1 MASVV
6 PQAATPEQIND
17 SAVVE
22 FREQQL
28 SAQRFWRTRLG
39 DRLLK
44 WFWKS
49 RFGRWFWKKFSDAT
63 PEDVRG
69 YQFWG
74 PVALVV
80 LTAELLGLGKIASFD
95 YWPTI
100 STTIG
105 HLQDGD
111 GRWGLLV
118 VGLIALAGFYAI
130 AYQKRPPSD
139 NSTEFMLKGAPG
151 DPRAVHYGWRVV
163 YLVTMLVA
171 VLAAVLVEEKIHRG
185 YWIYGVLALFGLII
199 PFVLASPWRGR
210 HHVAFPNLFY
220 TFSDFRGRF
229 PPASGVVLA
238 LLAILFLHL
247 ALYPWP
253 DLKRESATAS
263 ATYAGSTARQAR
275 VKAQAALNNTPGV
288 KPGLMFSTSQ
298 RTVSG
303 GQDAWHVYFVIGD
316 ELSDE
321 DCYVI
326 VRKGREPKPTEDCSA
341 GN

>member
-1 MASVV
+1 MARNVV
-6 PQAATPEQIND
+6 PQSTSPEQID
-17 SAVVE
+17 DQAIVE
-22 FREQQL
+22 FRDQQL
-28 SAQRFWRTRLG
+28 SALWFWRTG
-39 DRLLK
+39 PGEGLLK

-49 RFGRWFWKKFSDAT
+49 RFGRWFWKKFKDAT

-74 PVALVV
+74 PIALVI
-80 LTAELLGLGKIASFD
+80 LTAELLGLGKITSFD

-130 AYQKRPPSD
+130 AYEKRPPD
-139 NSTEFMLKGAPG
+139 DHSTEFKLKVVPG
-151 DPRAVHYGWRVV
+151 RPASVRYGWRIV
-163 YLVTMLVA
+163 YLVTILVA
-171 VLAAVLVEEKIHRG
+171 TLAAVYLDEKIHRG
-185 YWIYGVLALFGLII
+185 YLIYGTLAVFGLAIPFALAL
-199 PFVLASPWRGR
+199 PWPSR

-229 PPASGVVLA
+229 PPASGVILA
-238 LLAILFLHL
+238 LLAILVLHL

-253 DLKRESATAS
+253 DLKRESAA
-263 ATYAGSTARQAR
+263 YAGSTARQAR
-275 VKAQAALNNTPGV
+275 VKAQAALDNTPGR
-288 KPGLMFSTSQ
+288 KPGLKFSTSQ
-298 RTVSG
+298 RTISD
-303 GQDAWHVYFVIGD
+303 GQDAWFVYFVIGK
-316 ELSDE
+316 ELSEE

-326 VRKGREPKPTEDCSA
+326 VRKGRAPKPTEDCST
-341 GN
+341 GH